1 MSGVLDPLDAL
12 AGDPVEL
19 LDGVEETTVVG
30 PAAPEPF
37 EDVEPVPASVRIPRG
52 RPLRRR
58 STFPGAPP
66 LVRWLGRHLS
76 PGEATLWVGSPS
88 TLDTLLELFYAGVV
102 RAGGRLSLVEG
113 ANRFQPY
120 RIGETG
126 RSLGVDP
133 GRLLGR
139 IRLARAFT
147 AYQLVALVDAWA
159 AEARRHRPSV
169 LVGHDLPAMF
179 ETTEVPED
187 ERAPLLTHVA
197 ETLRATL
204 RAVPVPLVLTLGR
217 GFSQFPGL
225 TDRGPRLFD
234 LLRVGAHGGDWR
246 LEALRD
252 GARLSV
258 VPRPAGQWGLEAF
271 GPTGPE
277 EVTAWAAQFRRTARR
292 SRSG

>member
-1 MSGVLDPLDAL
+1 MLDPFDAI
-12 AGDPVEL
+12 AADPFDL
-19 LDGVEETTVVG
+19 SDPAEEGPFVG
-30 PAAPEPF
+30 PMPRPSEPA
-37 EDVEPVPASVRIPRG
+37 EPLPSSVRVSKG
-52 RPLRRR
+52 RTARR
-58 STFPGAPP
+58 SPTLPGSPP
-66 LVRWLGRHLS
+66 LVRWLGRHMA
-76 PGEATLWVGSPS
+76 PGEATVWVGSHS
-88 TLDTLLELFYAGVV
+88 TLDPILELFYAGVA
-102 RAGGRLSLVEG
+102 RSGGRLSLIEG

-126 RSLGVDP
+126 RSLGADP
-133 GRLLGR
+133 GRLLDR

-147 AYQLVALVDAWA
+147 AYQLVALVDGWA
-159 AEARRHRPSV
+159 SEARRRRPSV
-169 LVGHDLPAMF
+169 LVGHDLPMLF
-179 ETTEVPED
+179 ETDEVPVE

-204 RAVPVPLVLTLGR
+204 RAVPVPMLLTLGR

-234 LLRVGAHGGDWR
+234 LVRAEERRGRLR

-258 VPRPAGQWGLEAF
+258 VPRPAGQWGLEEFVPDA
-271 GPTGPE
+271 PE